1 MNQQKDGH
9 KRDLTNKDIVIQKLK
24 DEVKEVERV
33 VESKKQ
39 IIAQKDQELVSIK
52 AHEYDKV
59 DIIKQVAELECK
71 IKIGADELDVA
82 RKLSKTFEE
91 RLE

>member
-1 MNQQKDGH
+1 
-9 KRDLTNKDIVIQKLK
+9 LK
-24 DEVKEVERV
+24 DEIKEVERV

-39 IIAQKDQELVSIK
+39 IISQKDQELIAIK

-71 IKIGADELDVA
+71 IRVATDELEVA
-82 RKLSKTFEE
+82 RKLSKSYED
-91 RLE
+91 RLEATQNDN